1 MCCMLSIYS
10 KCKIKRGLIN
20 YRIANGIFALRKHL
34 EGNHQELWSEW
45 TKHHKDGFE
54 GEKNP
59 TKKRYSLAPNIIST
73 YLGSYVPY

>member
-1 MCCMLSIYS
+1 M
-10 KCKIKRGLIN
+10 IN
-20 YRIANGIFALRKHL
+20 YRIVNGIFALRKHL
-34 EGNHQELWSEW
+34 KGNHQELWSEW
-45 TKHHKDGFE
+45 TKHHEDGFE